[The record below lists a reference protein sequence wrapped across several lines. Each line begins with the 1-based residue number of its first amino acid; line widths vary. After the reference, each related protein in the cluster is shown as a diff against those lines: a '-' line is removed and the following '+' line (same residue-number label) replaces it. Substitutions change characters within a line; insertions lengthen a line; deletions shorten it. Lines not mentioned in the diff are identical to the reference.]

1 VTAWI
6 FSDFLVANK
15 KRRCYA
21 APIMNDS
28 QKSTLAL
35 CAAFIAA
42 PRIMFL
48 DQDSAAALRAVL
60 ADSVWKAEI
69 LLEQVDARWPNRHA
83 TKNEAAVSAFA
94 VSMNTARHDSV

>member
-1 VTAWI
+1 
-6 FSDFLVANK
+6 
-15 KRRCYA
+15 
-21 APIMNDS
+21 MHDS

-48 DQDSAAALRAVL
+48 DQDSVPALRAVL

-69 LLEQVDARWPNRHA
+69 LLQHIDARWPNRHA
-83 TKNEAAVSAFA
+83 PKPEAAASAFA
-94 VSMNTARHDSV
+94 VTRNATHHDSI

>member
-1 VTAWI
+1 
-6 FSDFLVANK
+6 
-15 KRRCYA
+15 
-21 APIMNDS
+21 MNDS

-48 DQDSAAALRAVL
+48 DQDSLPALCAVL

-69 LLEQVDARWPNRHA
+69 LLEQIDARWPHRHA
-83 TKNEAAVSAFA
+83 PRTDATVNAFA
-94 VSMNTARHDSV
+94 VSMNPARHDSV